1 MKKYKNK
8 NNVVFEDVIENGL
21 WKCRISNGNNMFIYN
36 NSIDFFAL
44 RYDLDTFKLE
54 DFKKFIEVKDDCI
67 VDMKG
72 EVIENVEE
80 VDLGENDNLNEDQCK
95 LLDLERDLEE
105 SNKRLELQK
114 DSPELYKREKKTN
127 SNIKRK
133 ITNQMKKMDLK

>member
-95 LLDLERDLEE
+95 LLDLERELEE